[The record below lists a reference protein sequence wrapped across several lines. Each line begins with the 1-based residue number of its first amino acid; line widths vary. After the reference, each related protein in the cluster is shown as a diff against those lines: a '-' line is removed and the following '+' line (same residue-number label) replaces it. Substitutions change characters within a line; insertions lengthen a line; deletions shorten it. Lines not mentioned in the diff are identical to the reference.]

1 MSCHTQTHTNAR
13 MRIIFRPKM
22 YMSTS
27 RALSFSLSLSL
38 SLSVWVS
45 KILHS
50 PEKMVLFLVWYLWAE
65 QKSLAKNSHRLAGPG
80 VFPPTLDR
88 HGPPPLGI
96 DRYRGIEEFPLPWT
110 RIEIEGSRGSPCPVS
125 VSRSRDSRVPPQPDR
140 YPSIL
145 VSTFSRFHV
154 FTLRI
159 LGHVSRLTKTTHP
172 TEKG

>member
-1 MSCHTQTHTNAR
+1 
-13 MRIIFRPKM
+13 
-22 YMSTS
+22 
-27 RALSFSLSLSL
+27 
-38 SLSVWVS
+38 
-45 KILHS
+45 
-50 PEKMVLFLVWYLWAE
+50 MVLFLVWYLWAE

-159 LGHVSRLTKTTHP
+159 LGHVPRLTPPATDQQSSHRSSRGGPPGFAPARCLRTHARRGMTTKA
-172 TEKG
+172 TRQARQVEA